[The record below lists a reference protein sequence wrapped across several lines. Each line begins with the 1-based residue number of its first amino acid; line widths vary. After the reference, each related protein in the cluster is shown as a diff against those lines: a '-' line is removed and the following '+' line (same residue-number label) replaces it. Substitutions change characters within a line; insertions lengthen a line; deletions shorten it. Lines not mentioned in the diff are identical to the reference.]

1 MSKTAVHWS
10 KTTASSTEFF
20 NLPSMKFWKYIYP
33 GLFGL
38 FNYVII
44 RVINDTVAEFNFWE
58 RHWSINLIEISTTFA
73 VGYILFWTY
82 HKVLKYFEQKGSN
95 YQTILKEIFSIW
107 LSTELVMS
115 VTIVPMAALTDDGL
129 SWGDV
134 AVIYLIPV
142 LFSIVY
148 YMVIRSRRLLKAYVE
163 NQLKLERL
171 QNDQLQTE
179 LKFLKAQ
186 YHPHFL
192 FNALNT
198 VYFQMDESVPDAK
211 KSIEKFSE
219 LLRYQLY
226 DQQQTVSVG
235 QELEYLKNFIELQ
248 KVRSSEKLKLD
259 IDFNS
264 NWNGQN
270 VYPLLLLPLVENA
283 FKYVGGDYAIR
294 IKAEPVAKG
303 IHFFVGN
310 NIPVESYQNK
320 SGGIGLENLKRRLE
334 LLYPGKH
341 QLRIEKRMDGLK
353 RK

>member
-1 MSKTAVHWS
+1 
-10 KTTASSTEFF
+10 
-20 NLPSMKFWKYIYP
+20 MKIWKYTYP
-33 GLFGL
+33 ALYGLL
-38 FNYVII
+38 NYITI
-44 RVINDTVAEFNFWE
+44 RLLNDTVSESQFWLRE
-58 RHWSINLIEISTTFA
+58 WSLNAVEISSCIV
-73 VGYILFWTY
+73 VGYLLIWAYNKALN
-82 HKVLKYFEQKGSN
+82 YFESKNSG
-95 YQTILKEIFSIW
+95 YKTILKEIFWIW
-107 LSTELVMS
+107 LITELIMS
-115 VTIVPMAALTDDGL
+115 LTIVPLVALTDDGL

-134 AVIYLIPV
+134 ATLYSVPAL
-142 LFSIVY
+142 LAFVY
-148 YMVIRSRRLLKAYVE
+148 YMAVRSKRLLKAYVE
-163 NQLKLERL
+163 NKLKLERV
-171 QNDQLQTE
+171 QNDHLQTE

-198 VYFQMDESVPDAK
+198 VYFQMDESVPNAK

-226 DQQQTVSVG
+226 DQQQTVPIS

-264 NWNGQN
+264 TWNGQY

-283 FKYVGGDYAIR
+283 FKYVGGDYSIR
-294 IKAEPVAKG
+294 IKADPVEKG

-310 NIPVESYQNK
+310 NIPLESYQNK
-320 SGGIGLENLKRRLE
+320 TGGIGLENLKRRLE

-341 QLRIEKRMDGLK
+341 QLRIHKKDGWFEAEMNLEL
-353 RK
+353 

>member
-1 MSKTAVHWS
+1 
-10 KTTASSTEFF
+10 
-20 NLPSMKFWKYIYP
+20 MKFWKYIFP

-38 FNYVII
+38 ANYITI
-44 RVINDTVAEFNFWE
+44 RLINDTVAEFNFWE
-58 RHWSINLIEISTTFA
+58 RDWTITAIEVGTTIA
-73 VGYILFWTY
+73 TGYILFFTY
-82 HKVLKYFEQKGSN
+82 QKVLEHFERKSSN
-95 YQTILKEIFSIW
+95 YQAILKEIFWIW
-107 LSTELVMS
+107 LFTELIMS
-115 VTIVPMAALTDDGL
+115 ITIVPMAALTDDGL

-134 AVIYLIPV
+134 AVIYSVPSF
-142 LFSIVY
+142 FSIIY
-148 YMVIRSRRLLKAYVE
+148 YMAVRSKRLLKAYVE
-163 NQLKLERL
+163 NQLKLERM
-171 QNDQLQTE
+171 QNDHLQTE

-294 IKAEPVAKG
+294 IKAEPDAKG

-341 QLRIEKRMDGLK
+341 QLRIHKKDGWFEAEMNLEL
-353 RK
+353 

>member
-1 MSKTAVHWS
+1 
-10 KTTASSTEFF
+10 
-20 NLPSMKFWKYIYP
+20 MKFWKYIFP

-38 FNYVII
+38 TIYITI
-44 RVINDTVAEFNFWE
+44 RLINDTVAEFNFWE
-58 RHWSINLIEISTTFA
+58 RDWSITAIEVGTTIA
-73 VGYILFWTY
+73 VGYILFFTY
-82 HKVLKYFEQKGSN
+82 RKVLEYFERKSSD
-95 YQTILKEIFSIW
+95 YQTILKEILWIW
-107 LSTELVMS
+107 LFTELIM
-115 VTIVPMAALTDDGL
+115 TITVVPMVALTDDGL

-134 AVIYLIPV
+134 AVIYSVPS
-142 LFSIVY
+142 LFSIIY
-148 YMVIRSRRLLKAYVE
+148 YMAVRSKRLLKAYVE
-163 NQLKLERL
+163 NQLKLERM

-198 VYFQMDESVPDAK
+198 VYFQMDESVPAAK

-226 DQQQTVSVG
+226 DQQQTVPIS

-283 FKYVGGDYAIR
+283 FKYVGGDYAIT
-294 IKAEPVAKG
+294 IKAEPAEKG
-303 IHFFVGN
+303 ILFLVGN
-310 NIPVESYQNK
+310 NIPLEGYANK
-320 SGGIGLENLKRRLE
+320 TGGIGLENLKRRLE

-341 QLRIEKRMDGLK
+341 QLRIDKKDGWFEAEMSLDL
-353 RK
+353 

>member
-1 MSKTAVHWS
+1 
-10 KTTASSTEFF
+10 
-20 NLPSMKFWKYIYP
+20 MKFWKYIFP

-38 FNYVII
+38 ANYITI
-44 RVINDTVAEFNFWE
+44 RLINDTVAEFNFWE
-58 RHWSINLIEISTTFA
+58 RDWTITAIEVGTTIA
-73 VGYILFWTY
+73 TGYILFFTY
-82 HKVLKYFEQKGSN
+82 QKVLEHFERKSSN
-95 YQTILKEIFSIW
+95 YQAILKEIFWIW
-107 LSTELVMS
+107 LFTELIMS
-115 VTIVPMAALTDDGL
+115 ITIVPMAALTDDGL

-134 AVIYLIPV
+134 AVIYSVPSF
-142 LFSIVY
+142 FSIIY
-148 YMVIRSRRLLKAYVE
+148 YMAVRSKRLLKAYVE
-163 NQLKLERL
+163 NQLKLERM
-171 QNDQLQTE
+171 QNDHLQTE

-341 QLRIEKRMDGLK
+341 QLRIHKKDGWFEAEMNLEL
-353 RK
+353 